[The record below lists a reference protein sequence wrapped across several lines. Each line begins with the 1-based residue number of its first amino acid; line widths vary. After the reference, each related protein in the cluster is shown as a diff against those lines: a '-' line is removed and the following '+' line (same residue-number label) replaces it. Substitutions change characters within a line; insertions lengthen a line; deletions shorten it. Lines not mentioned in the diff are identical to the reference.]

1 MCHRKRDSHMWKR
14 VLGLAALTV
23 LMSAVL
29 MPVQAQGRS
38 RGGGRGPNLDEQ
50 METLV
55 EQLELT
61 DEQAE
66 SVRDVLEMQGERR
79 REVFEGGSG
88 GGDREAMRAAMA
100 ELQEETNLQ
109 LAEILTE
116 EQMVKFSEIQASR
129 RRGPPPLRG

>member
-1 MCHRKRDSHMWKR
+1 MCRQTRDGHMWKR
-14 VLGLAALTV
+14 ILGVAALTV
-23 LMSAVL
+23 VMSAAR
-29 MPVQAQGRS
+29 MPVQAQGPGQR
-38 RGGGRGPNLDEQ
+38 GGRGPNLDEQ
-50 METLV
+50 MERLV

-66 SVRDVLEMQGERR
+66 SVRAVLEMQGERR
-79 REVFEGGSG
+79 REVFQGGSG

-100 ELQEETNLQ
+100 ELREETNLQ

-116 EQMVKFSEIQASR
+116 EQMVKFREIQASR